1 MCVKGKS
8 IITDFEAGELI
19 CSDCGMVI
27 SDNIQENNRSE
38 RSAFN
43 IMELNDRSRTGAPTT
58 LARHD
63 MGLATV
69 IGNDDKDAS
78 GTKINVAM
86 RSTMNRLRTWDFR
99 TQHQASNDRNL
110 EQAFTELD
118 KLKDKLGLSDAAVQK
133 TAYIYRKLQ
142 KRGYVRGRS
151 ILSVLAAAIY
161 IACREIGISRTIKDI
176 AAISNIRRKEIARI
190 YRLLVFEL
198 DIKIPMVDPMKCIV
212 KVANKANLNESIVR
226 QAVNIMKDLNN
237 REISAGKNPMVLAA
251 TVLYLSCFKSGQN
264 ITQDNISHAAGITGV
279 TLRNR
284 LNDLNNKFN

>member
-1 MCVKGKS
+1 MCGKGKS
-8 IITDFEAGELI
+8 IITDLESGELI

-38 RSAFN
+38 RRAFN

-69 IGNDDKDAS
+69 IGNGDKDAS

-99 TQHQASNDRNL
+99 TQYQASNDRNL
-110 EQAFTELD
+110 EQAFTELNI
-118 KLKDKLGLSDAAVQK
+118 LKDKLGLSDAAVQK

-176 AAISNIRRKEIARI
+176 AAISNIRRKELARI

-198 DIKIPMVDPMKCIV
+198 DIKIPMVDPMKCIG
-212 KVANKANLNESIVR
+212 KVANKANLNEKIVR
-226 QAVNIMKDLNN
+226 QAMNIMKDLNN

-264 ITQDNISHAAGITGV
+264 ITQDDISHAAGITGV

-284 LNDLNNKFN
+284 LNDLNNKFS

>member
-69 IGNDDKDAS
+69 IGNGDKDAS

-212 KVANKANLNESIVR
+212 KVANKANLNENIVR

-264 ITQDNISHAAGITGV
+264 ITQDDISHAAGITGV

>member
-1 MCVKGKS
+1 MCGKGKS
-8 IITDFEAGELI
+8 IITDLESGELI

-38 RSAFN
+38 RRAFN

-69 IGNDDKDAS
+69 IGNGDKDAS

-110 EQAFTELD
+110 QQAFTELNI
-118 KLKDKLGLSDAAVQK
+118 LKDKLGLSDAAVQK

-176 AAISNIRRKEIARI
+176 AAISNIKRKELARI

-198 DIKIPMVDPMKCIV
+198 DIKIPMVDQMKCIG
-212 KVANKANLNESIVR
+212 KVANKANLNEKIVR
-226 QAVNIMKDLNN
+226 QAMNIMKDLNN

-251 TVLYLSCFKSGQN
+251 TVLYLSCFKLGQN
-264 ITQDNISHAAGITGV
+264 ITQDDISYAAGITGV

-284 LNDLNNKFN
+284 LNDLNNKFS

>member
-8 IITDFEAGELI
+8 IITDLEAGELI

-27 SDNIQENNRSE
+27 SDNIQENYRSE
-38 RSAFN
+38 RRAFN

-69 IGNDDKDAS
+69 IGNGDNDAS

-99 TQHQASNDRNL
+99 TQHQASCDRNL
-110 EQAFTELD
+110 QQAFTELD

-151 ILSVLAAAIY
+151 VLSVLAAAIY

-176 AAISNIRRKEIARI
+176 AAISNIRRKELARI

-198 DIKIPMVDPMKCIV
+198 DIKIPMVDPMKCIG
-212 KVANKANLNESIVR
+212 KVANKANLNEKIVR
-226 QAVNIMKDLNN
+226 QAVNMMKDLNN

-251 TVLYLSCFKSGQN
+251 TVLYLSCVKSGQN
-264 ITQDNISHAAGITGV
+264 ITQDDISHAAGITGV

>member
-8 IITDFEAGELI
+8 IITDLEAGELI

-38 RSAFN
+38 RRAFN

-69 IGNDDKDAS
+69 IGNGDNDAS

-99 TQHQASNDRNL
+99 TQHQASCDRNL
-110 EQAFTELD
+110 QQAFTELD

-151 ILSVLAAAIY
+151 VLSVLAAAIY

-176 AAISNIRRKEIARI
+176 AAISNIRRKELARI

-198 DIKIPMVDPMKCIV
+198 DIKIPMVDPMKCIG
-212 KVANKANLNESIVR
+212 KVANKANLNEKIVR
-226 QAVNIMKDLNN
+226 QAVNMMKDLNN

-251 TVLYLSCFKSGQN
+251 TVLYLSCVKSGQN
-264 ITQDNISHAAGITGV
+264 ITQDDISHAAGITGV

-284 LNDLNNKFN
+284 LNDLNNKFS

>member
-1 MCVKGKS
+1 MCVKGNS
-8 IITDFEAGELI
+8 IITDLEAGELI

-38 RSAFN
+38 RRAFN

-69 IGNDDKDAS
+69 IGNGDNDAS

-99 TQHQASNDRNL
+99 TQHQASCDRNL
-110 EQAFTELD
+110 QQAFTELD

-151 ILSVLAAAIY
+151 VLSVLAAAIY

-176 AAISNIRRKEIARI
+176 AAISNIRRKELARI

-198 DIKIPMVDPMKCIV
+198 DIKIPMVDPMKCIG
-212 KVANKANLNESIVR
+212 KVANKANLNEKIVR
-226 QAVNIMKDLNN
+226 QAVNMMKDLNN

-264 ITQDNISHAAGITGV
+264 ITQDDISHAAGITGV

-284 LNDLNNKFN
+284 LNDLNNKFS

>member
-1 MCVKGKS
+1 MCGKGKS
-8 IITDFEAGELI
+8 IITDLESGELI

-38 RSAFN
+38 RRAFN

-69 IGNDDKDAS
+69 IGNGDKDAS

-110 EQAFTELD
+110 EQAFTELNI
-118 KLKDKLGLSDAAVQK
+118 LKDKLGLSDAAVQK

-176 AAISNIRRKEIARI
+176 AAISNIRRKELARI

-198 DIKIPMVDPMKCIV
+198 DIKIPMVDPMKCIG
-212 KVANKANLNESIVR
+212 KVANKANLNEKIVR
-226 QAVNIMKDLNN
+226 QAMNIMKELNN

-264 ITQDNISHAAGITGV
+264 ITQDDISHAAGITGV

-284 LNDLNNKFN
+284 LNDLNNKFS

>member
-19 CSDCGMVI
+19 CSDCAMVI
-27 SDNIQENNRSE
+27 SDNIQENYRSE
-38 RSAFN
+38 RRAFN
-43 IMELNDRSRTGAPTT
+43 IVELNDRSRTGAPAT

-69 IGNDDKDAS
+69 IGNGDNDAS

-110 EQAFTELD
+110 QQAFTELD

-151 ILSVLAAAIY
+151 ILSVLGAAIY

-176 AAISNIRRKEIARI
+176 AAISNIRRKELARI

-198 DIKIPMVDPMKCIV
+198 DIKIPMVDPMKCIG
-212 KVANKANLNESIVR
+212 KVANKANLNEKIVR
-226 QAVNIMKDLNN
+226 QAMNIMKDLNN

-264 ITQDNISHAAGITGV
+264 ITQDDISHAAGITGV

-284 LNDLNNKFN
+284 LNDLNNKFS

>member
-1 MCVKGKS
+1 
-8 IITDFEAGELI
+8 
-19 CSDCGMVI
+19 MVI

-38 RSAFN
+38 RRAFN

-69 IGNDDKDAS
+69 IGNSDKDAS

-86 RSTMNRLRTWDFR
+86 PSTMNKLRTWDFR

-110 EQAFTELD
+110 QQAFTELD
-118 KLKDKLGLSDAAVQK
+118 KLKDKLGLSDAAIQK

-176 AAISNIRRKEIARI
+176 AAISNIRRKELAKI

-198 DIKIPMVDPMKCIV
+198 DIKIPMVDPMKCIG
-212 KVANKANLNESIVR
+212 KVANKANLNEKIVR
-226 QAVNIMKDLNN
+226 QAMNIMKDLNN

-264 ITQDNISHAAGITGV
+264 ITQDDISHAAGITGV

-284 LNDLNNKFN
+284 LNDLNNKFS

>member
-1 MCVKGKS
+1 MCGKGKS
-8 IITDFEAGELI
+8 IITDLESGELI

-38 RSAFN
+38 RRAFN

-69 IGNDDKDAS
+69 IGNGDKDAS

-110 EQAFTELD
+110 EQAFTELNI
-118 KLKDKLGLSDAAVQK
+118 LKDKLGLSDAAVQK

-176 AAISNIRRKEIARI
+176 AAISNIRRKELARI

-198 DIKIPMVDPMKCIV
+198 DIKIPMLDPMKCIG
-212 KVANKANLNESIVR
+212 KVANKANLNEKIVR
-226 QAVNIMKDLNN
+226 QAMNIMKDLNN

-264 ITQDNISHAAGITGV
+264 ITQDDISHAAGITGV

-284 LNDLNNKFN
+284 LNDLNNKFS

>member
-38 RSAFN
+38 RRAFN

-69 IGNDDKDAS
+69 IGNGDKDAS
-78 GTKINVAM
+78 RTKINVAM

-110 EQAFTELD
+110 QQAFTELD

-176 AAISNIRRKEIARI
+176 AAISNIRRKELARI

-198 DIKIPMVDPMKCIV
+198 DIKIPMVDPMKCIG
-212 KVANKANLNESIVR
+212 KVANKANLNEKIVR
-226 QAVNIMKDLNN
+226 QAMNIMKDLNN

-264 ITQDNISHAAGITGV
+264 ITQDDISHAAGITGV

-284 LNDLNNKFN
+284 LNDLNNKFS

>member
-1 MCVKGKS
+1 MCGKGKS
-8 IITDFEAGELI
+8 IITDLESGELI

-38 RSAFN
+38 RHAFN
-43 IMELNDRSRTGAPTT
+43 VMELNDRSRTGAPTT

-69 IGNDDKDAS
+69 IGNGDKDAS

-110 EQAFTELD
+110 QQAFTELNI
-118 KLKDKLGLSDAAVQK
+118 LKDKLGLSDAAVQK

-176 AAISNIRRKEIARI
+176 ASISNIRRKELARI

-198 DIKIPMVDPMKCIV
+198 DIKIPMVDPMKCIG
-212 KVANKANLNESIVR
+212 KVANKANLNEKIVR
-226 QAVNIMKDLNN
+226 QAMNIMKDLNN

-251 TVLYLSCFKSGQN
+251 TVLYLSCLKSGQN
-264 ITQDNISHAAGITGV
+264 ITQDDISHAAGITGV

-284 LNDLNNKFN
+284 LNDLNNKFS

>member
-8 IITDFEAGELI
+8 IITDLEAGELI
-19 CSDCGMVI
+19 CSGCAMVI
-27 SDNIQENNRSE
+27 SDNIQENYRSE
-38 RSAFN
+38 RRAFN
-43 IMELNDRSRTGAPTT
+43 IVELNDRSRTGAPTT

-69 IGNDDKDAS
+69 IGNGDNDAS

-110 EQAFTELD
+110 QQAFTELD

-151 ILSVLAAAIY
+151 ILSVLGAAIY

-176 AAISNIRRKEIARI
+176 AAISNIRRKELARI

-198 DIKIPMVDPMKCIV
+198 DIKIPMVDPMKCIG
-212 KVANKANLNESIVR
+212 KVANKANLNEKIVR
-226 QAVNIMKDLNN
+226 QAMNIMKDLNN

-264 ITQDNISHAAGITGV
+264 ITQDDISHAAGITGV

-284 LNDLNNKFN
+284 LNDLNNKFS

>member
-1 MCVKGKS
+1 MCGKGKS
-8 IITDFEAGELI
+8 IITDLESGELI

-38 RSAFN
+38 RRAFN

-69 IGNDDKDAS
+69 IGNGDKDAS

-110 EQAFTELD
+110 EQAFTELNI
-118 KLKDKLGLSDAAVQK
+118 LKDKLGLSDAAVQK

-176 AAISNIRRKEIARI
+176 AAISNIRRKELARI

-198 DIKIPMVDPMKCIV
+198 DIKIPMVDPMKCIG
-212 KVANKANLNESIVR
+212 KVANKANLNEKIVR
-226 QAVNIMKDLNN
+226 QAMNIMKDLNN

-264 ITQDNISHAAGITGV
+264 ITQDDISHAAGITGV

-284 LNDLNNKFN
+284 LNDLNNKFS

>member
-1 MCVKGKS
+1 MCGKGKS
-8 IITDFEAGELI
+8 IITDSESGELI

-38 RSAFN
+38 RRAFN

-69 IGNDDKDAS
+69 IGNGDKDAS

-86 RSTMNRLRTWDFR
+86 RSTMNRLRTWNFR

-110 EQAFTELD
+110 QQAFTELD

-176 AAISNIRRKEIARI
+176 AAISNIRRKELAKI

-198 DIKIPMVDPMKCIV
+198 DIKIPMVDPMKCIG
-212 KVANKANLNESIVR
+212 KVANKANLNEKIVR

-264 ITQDNISHAAGITGV
+264 ITQDDISHAAGITGV

-284 LNDLNNKFN
+284 LNDLNNKFS

>member
-1 MCVKGKS
+1 MCGKGKS
-8 IITDFEAGELI
+8 IITDLESGELI

-38 RSAFN
+38 RPAFN

-69 IGNDDKDAS
+69 IGNGDKDAS

-99 TQHQASNDRNL
+99 TQYQASNDRNL
-110 EQAFTELD
+110 QQAFTELNI
-118 KLKDKLGLSDAAVQK
+118 LKDKLGLSDAAVQK

-176 AAISNIRRKEIARI
+176 AVISNIRRKELARI

-198 DIKIPMVDPMKCIV
+198 DIKIPMVDPMKCIG
-212 KVANKANLNESIVR
+212 KVANKANLNEKIAR
-226 QAVNIMKDLNN
+226 QAMNIMKDLNN

-251 TVLYLSCFKSGQN
+251 TVLYLSCFKLGQN
-264 ITQDNISHAAGITGV
+264 ITQDDISHAAGITGV

-284 LNDLNNKFN
+284 LNDLNNKFS

>member
-69 IGNDDKDAS
+69 LGNGDKDAS

-212 KVANKANLNESIVR
+212 KVANKANLNENIVR

-264 ITQDNISHAAGITGV
+264 ITQDDISHAAGITGV

>member
-1 MCVKGKS
+1 MCGKGKS
-8 IITDFEAGELI
+8 IITDLESGELI

-38 RSAFN
+38 RRAFN

-69 IGNDDKDAS
+69 IGNGDKDAS

-110 EQAFTELD
+110 EQAFTELNI
-118 KLKDKLGLSDAAVQK
+118 LKDKLGLSDAAVQK

-176 AAISNIRRKEIARI
+176 AAISNIRRKELARI

-198 DIKIPMVDPMKCIV
+198 DIKIPMVDPMKCIG
-212 KVANKANLNESIVR
+212 KVANNANLNEKIVR
-226 QAVNIMKDLNN
+226 QAMNIMKDLNN

-264 ITQDNISHAAGITGV
+264 ITQDDISRAAGITGV

-284 LNDLNNKFN
+284 LNDLNNKSS

>member
-1 MCVKGKS
+1 MCGKDKS
-8 IITDFEAGELI
+8 IITDLESGELI

-38 RSAFN
+38 IRAFN

-69 IGNDDKDAS
+69 IGNGDKDAS

-99 TQHQASNDRNL
+99 TQHQASNDKNL
-110 EQAFTELD
+110 QQAFTELD

-176 AAISNIRRKEIARI
+176 AAISNIRRKELARI

-198 DIKIPMVDPMKCIV
+198 DIKIPMVDPMKCIG
-212 KVANKANLNESIVR
+212 KVANKANLNEKIVR
-226 QAVNIMKDLNN
+226 QAMNIMKDLNN

-251 TVLYLSCFKSGQN
+251 TVLYLSCFESGQN
-264 ITQDNISHAAGITGV
+264 ITQDDISHAAGITGV

-284 LNDLNNKFN
+284 LNDLNNKFS

>member
-1 MCVKGKS
+1 MCGKGKS
-8 IITDFEAGELI
+8 IITDLEAGEVI

-27 SDNIQENNRSE
+27 FDNIQENNRSE
-38 RSAFN
+38 RRAFN

-69 IGNDDKDAS
+69 IGNGDNDAS

-110 EQAFTELD
+110 QQAFTELD

-161 IACREIGISRTIKDI
+161 C
-176 AAISNIRRKEIARI
+176 
-190 YRLLVFEL
+190 L
-198 DIKIPMVDPMKCIV
+198 
-212 KVANKANLNESIVR
+212 
-226 QAVNIMKDLNN
+226 
-237 REISAGKNPMVLAA
+237 
-251 TVLYLSCFKSGQN
+251 
-264 ITQDNISHAAGITGV
+264 
-279 TLRNR
+279 
-284 LNDLNNKFN
+284 

>member
-1 MCVKGKS
+1 MCGKGKS
-8 IITDFEAGELI
+8 IITDLESGELI

-38 RSAFN
+38 RRAFN

-69 IGNDDKDAS
+69 IGNGDKDAS

-118 KLKDKLGLSDAAVQK
+118 ILKDKLGLSDAAVQK

-176 AAISNIRRKEIARI
+176 AAISNIRRKELARI

-198 DIKIPMVDPMKCIV
+198 DIKIPMVDPMKCIG
-212 KVANKANLNESIVR
+212 KVANKANLNEKIVR
-226 QAVNIMKDLNN
+226 QAMNIMKDLNN

-264 ITQDNISHAAGITGV
+264 ITQDDISHAAGITGV

-284 LNDLNNKFN
+284 LNDLNNKFS

>member
-27 SDNIQENNRSE
+27 SDNIQENNRPE
-38 RSAFN
+38 RHAFN

-69 IGNDDKDAS
+69 IGNGDNDAS

-110 EQAFTELD
+110 QQAFTELD

-176 AAISNIRRKEIARI
+176 AAISNIRRKELARI

-198 DIKIPMVDPMKCIV
+198 DIKIPMVDPMKCIG
-212 KVANKANLNESIVR
+212 KVANKANLNENIVR

-264 ITQDNISHAAGITGV
+264 ITQDDISHAAGITGV

>member
-1 MCVKGKS
+1 MCGKGKS
-8 IITDFEAGELI
+8 IITDLESGELI

-38 RSAFN
+38 RRAFN
-43 IMELNDRSRTGAPTT
+43 IMELNDRCRTGAPTT

-69 IGNDDKDAS
+69 IGNGDKDAS

-110 EQAFTELD
+110 EQAFTELNI
-118 KLKDKLGLSDAAVQK
+118 LKDKLGLSDAAVQK

-176 AAISNIRRKEIARI
+176 AAISNIRRKELARI

-198 DIKIPMVDPMKCIV
+198 DIKIPMLDPMKCIG
-212 KVANKANLNESIVR
+212 KVANKANLNEKIVR
-226 QAVNIMKDLNN
+226 QAMNIMKDLNN

-264 ITQDNISHAAGITGV
+264 ITQDDISHAAGITGV

-284 LNDLNNKFN
+284 LNDLNNKFS

>member
-8 IITDFEAGELI
+8 IITDLESGELI

-27 SDNIQENNRSE
+27 SDNVQENNRSE
-38 RSAFN
+38 RHAFN
-43 IMELNDRSRTGAPTT
+43 VMELNDRSRTGAPTT

-69 IGNDDKDAS
+69 IGNGDNDAS

-110 EQAFTELD
+110 QQAFTELD

-151 ILSVLAAAIY
+151 ILSVLGAAIY

-176 AAISNIRRKEIARI
+176 AAISNIRRKELARI

-198 DIKIPMVDPMKCIV
+198 DIKIPMVDPMKCIG
-212 KVANKANLNESIVR
+212 KVANKANLNEKIVR
-226 QAVNIMKDLNN
+226 QAMNIMKDLNN

-264 ITQDNISHAAGITGV
+264 ITQDDISHAAACA
-279 TLRNR
+279 R
-284 LNDLNNKFN
+284 

>member
-8 IITDFEAGELI
+8 IITDLETGELI

-27 SDNIQENNRSE
+27 SDNIQENNRLE
-38 RSAFN
+38 RRAFN

-63 MGLATV
+63 MGLATI
-69 IGNDDKDAS
+69 IGNGDKDAS

-110 EQAFTELD
+110 QQAFTELD

-176 AAISNIRRKEIARI
+176 AAISNIRRKELARI

-198 DIKIPMVDPMKCIV
+198 DIKIPMVDPMKCIG
-212 KVANKANLNESIVR
+212 KVANKANLNENIVR
-226 QAVNIMKDLNN
+226 QAVSIMKDLNN

-264 ITQDNISHAAGITGV
+264 ITQDDISHAAGITGV

>member
-1 MCVKGKS
+1 VKGKS
-8 IITDFEAGELI
+8 IITDLESGELI

-27 SDNIQENNRSE
+27 SDNVQENNRSE
-38 RSAFN
+38 RHAFN
-43 IMELNDRSRTGAPTT
+43 VMELNDRSRTGAPTT

-69 IGNDDKDAS
+69 IGNGDNDAS

-110 EQAFTELD
+110 QQAFTELD

-176 AAISNIRRKEIARI
+176 AAISNIRRKELARI

-198 DIKIPMVDPMKCIV
+198 DIKIPMVDPMKCIG
-212 KVANKANLNESIVR
+212 KVANKANLNEKIVR
-226 QAVNIMKDLNN
+226 QAMNIMKDLNN

-264 ITQDNISHAAGITGV
+264 ITQDDISHAAACA
-279 TLRNR
+279 R
-284 LNDLNNKFN
+284 

>member
-1 MCVKGKS
+1 MCGKGKS
-8 IITDFEAGELI
+8 IITDLEAGELI

-38 RSAFN
+38 RRAFN
-43 IMELNDRSRTGAPTT
+43 IMELNDRSRTGAPIT

-69 IGNDDKDAS
+69 IGNGNNDAS
-78 GTKINVAM
+78 RTKINVAM

-99 TQHQASNDRNL
+99 TQHQTSNDRNL
-110 EQAFTELD
+110 QQAFTELD
-118 KLKDKLGLSDAAVQK
+118 KLKDKLGLSDVAVQK

-161 IACREIGISRTIKDI
+161 IACRETGISRTIKDI
-176 AAISNIRRKEIARI
+176 AAISNIRRKELARI

-198 DIKIPMVDPMKCIV
+198 DIKIPMVDPMKCIG
-212 KVANKANLNESIVR
+212 KVANKANLNEKIVR
-226 QAVNIMKDLNN
+226 QAMNIMRDLNN

-264 ITQDNISHAAGITGV
+264 ITQDDISHAAGITGV

-284 LNDLNNKFN
+284 LNDLNNKFS

>member
-1 MCVKGKS
+1 MCGKGKS
-8 IITDFEAGELI
+8 IITDLESGELI

-38 RSAFN
+38 RRAFN
-43 IMELNDRSRTGAPTT
+43 IMELNDRCRTGAPTT

-69 IGNDDKDAS
+69 IGNGDKDAS

-110 EQAFTELD
+110 EQAFTELNI
-118 KLKDKLGLSDAAVQK
+118 LKDKLGLSDAAVQK

-176 AAISNIRRKEIARI
+176 AAISNIRRKELARI

-198 DIKIPMVDPMKCIV
+198 DIKIPMLDPMKCIG
-212 KVANKANLNESIVR
+212 KVANKANLNEKIVR
-226 QAVNIMKDLNN
+226 QAMNIMKELNN

-264 ITQDNISHAAGITGV
+264 ITQDDISHAAGITGV

-284 LNDLNNKFN
+284 LNDLNNKFS